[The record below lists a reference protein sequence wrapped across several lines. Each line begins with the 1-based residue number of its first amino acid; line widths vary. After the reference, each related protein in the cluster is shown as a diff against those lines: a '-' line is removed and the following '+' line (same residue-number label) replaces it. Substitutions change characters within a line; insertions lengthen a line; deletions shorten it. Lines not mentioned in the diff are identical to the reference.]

1 MLEPVKKQR
10 LYREIVEQITQL
22 IAEGK
27 LKIGDRLPPER
38 ELMDTLSVSRASL
51 REALKA
57 LELMGLIEVR
67 HGEGSFVKGV
77 SLEALI
83 NPMASALVV
92 QDGTV
97 LEIVEARELLETQI
111 ARLAAKRATPEA
123 IKKARAAISM
133 REKFLAE
140 NNIPDLIQS
149 DTDFH
154 LAIAEATGNDLLV
167 RMMTGI
173 TDILVR
179 ARAKT
184 ILLPNMPQ
192 DSQESHRKI
201 LAAIESGDADAAS
214 QAMREHLQSIRKGVI
229 SGLRP
234 QPPGSSRRSL

>member
-67 HGEGSFVKGV
+67 HGEGSFIKGV

-92 QDGTV
+92 QDATI
-97 LEIVEARELLETQI
+97 LEIVEARDLLEPQI
-111 ARLAAKRATPEA
+111 AVLAAKRATPEA
-123 IKKARAAISM
+123 LEKARAAITL
-133 REKFLAE
+133 REQALAD
-140 NNIPDLIQS
+140 NDIPALIQS

-154 LAIAEATGNDLLV
+154 LAIAEATGNDLLA
-167 RMMTGI
+167 RMMNGI
-173 TDILVR
+173 ADILARVR
-179 ARAKT
+179 EKT
-184 ILLPNMPQ
+184 IYLPNMPEN
-192 DSQESHRKI
+192 SQKSHRKI
-201 LAAIESGDADAAS
+201 LAAIEAGDAEGAS
-214 QAMREHLQSIRKGVI
+214 RAMREHLQSIRKGVI
-229 SGLRP
+229 S
-234 QPPGSSRRSL
+234 SLEL